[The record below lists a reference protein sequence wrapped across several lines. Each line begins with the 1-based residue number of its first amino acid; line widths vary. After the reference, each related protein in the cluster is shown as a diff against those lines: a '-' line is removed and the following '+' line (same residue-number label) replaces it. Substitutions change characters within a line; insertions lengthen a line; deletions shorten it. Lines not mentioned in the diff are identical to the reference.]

1 MRICRV
7 DQLTGNEI
15 LAKDIVSRDYSF
27 LLARG
32 SVVRKEYIER
42 LKELHVAMVYVEE
55 EGRSIEARRIL
66 REEVEEKF
74 TEKVKQILETHTYQ
88 HNEELVELCDTAEK
102 IMHEII
108 ADEDVAERVF
118 DIRERGADLY
128 EHSIN
133 VCTLATLTALKLKL
147 DKDIIRGIGA
157 GALLHDLGLRYITV
171 DYVNRNVE
179 DMETNEM
186 SEYKKHPVYGYSS
199 VENETWLPKIA
210 KDVILYHHET
220 LDGTGYPLKTAV
232 VPFECQIVG
241 ICETLDEMLCGA
253 GRVRS
258 KVHVAVEYLM
268 DAKGKKY
275 DSRIV
280 DALLAFT
287 AVYPAGTR
295 VLTNEGE
302 IGIVIKQNAEFPNRP
317 VLLMVE
323 DKNRNRYEE
332 RIIRNLLDE
341 QTIFIERVIE

>member
-7 DQLTGNEI
+7 DQLKGNEI

-32 SVVRKEYIER
+32 SVVRKEYIEK
-42 LKELHVAMVYVEE
+42 LKDLHIAMVYVEE
-55 EGRSIEARRIL
+55 EGQSIEARRIL
-66 REEVEEKF
+66 REEAEEKF

-88 HNEELVELCDTAEK
+88 HNEELVELCDTADK

-108 ADEDVAERVF
+108 EDEDVAERVF
-118 DIRERGADLY
+118 DIRERSADLY
-128 EHSIN
+128 EHSIS

-147 DKDIIRGIGA
+147 DKDIIRGIGV
-157 GALLHDLGLRYITV
+157 GALLHDLGLRYMTV
-171 DYVNRNVE
+171 NYINKDIIE
-179 DMETNEM
+179 LEPEEL
-186 SEYKKHPVYGYSS
+186 SEYKKHPIYGYSS
-199 VENETWLPKIA
+199 VENENWLPKIA
-210 KDVILYHHET
+210 KDVILYHHES
-220 LDGTGYPLKTAV
+220 LDGVGYPLKTGV

-241 ICETLDEMLCGA
+241 LCETLDEMLCGV
-253 GRVRS
+253 GRVRT

-268 DAKGKKY
+268 EAKAKKY

-323 DKNRNRYEE
+323 DKDRNRYEE
-332 RIIRNLLDE
+332 RIIRNLLEE
-341 QTIFIERVIE
+341 QTIFIERVVE

>member
-7 DQLTGNEI
+7 DQLSGNEI

-32 SVVRKEYIER
+32 TVVKKEYIEK
-42 LKELHVAMVYVEE
+42 LKELHIAMVYVEE

-88 HNEELVELCDTAEK
+88 HNEELVGLCDTAEK

-108 ADEDVAERVF
+108 EDEDITERVF

-147 DKDIIRGIGA
+147 EKDIIRGIGA

-171 DYVNRNVE
+171 DYVNRDVE
-179 DMETNEM
+179 EMETDEM
-186 SEYKKHPVYGYSS
+186 SEYMKHPIYGYSS
-199 VENETWLPKIA
+199 LENETWLPKIS

-220 LDGTGYPLKTAV
+220 LDGVGYPLKTNV

-241 ICETLDEMLCGA
+241 VCEVLDEMLCGV
-253 GRVRS
+253 GRRRT

-268 DAKGKKY
+268 DAKGKKF

-280 DALLAFT
+280 EALLAFT

>member
-1 MRICRV
+1 MKICKV
-7 DQLTGNEI
+7 DQLKGNEI

-32 SVVRKEYIER
+32 SVIRKEFIEK
-42 LKELHVAMVYVEE
+42 LKDLHIAMVYVEE

-66 REEVEEKF
+66 REDVEEKF

-88 HNEELVELCDTAEK
+88 HNDELVELCETADK

-108 ADEDVAERVF
+108 EDEDIAEKVF

-128 EHSIN
+128 EHSIS
-133 VCTLATLTALKLKL
+133 VCTLSTLTALKLGL
-147 DKDIIRGIGA
+147 DKEIIRGVGA
-157 GALLHDLGLRYITV
+157 GALLHDLGLRYTTV
-171 DYVNRNVE
+171 NYVNRDVE
-179 DMETNEM
+179 DMPGDEC
-186 SEYKKHPVYGYSS
+186 SEYKKHPVLGFTAI
-199 VENETWLPKIA
+199 ENENWLPKVA

-220 LDGTGYPLKTAV
+220 LDGAGFPLKTGV

-241 ICETLDEMLCGA
+241 ICEVLDEMLCGV
-253 GRVRS
+253 GRKRS
-258 KVHVAVEYLM
+258 KVHIAVEYLM
-268 DAKGKKY
+268 ACKGKKY

-323 DKNRNRYEE
+323 DKDRNRYEE
-332 RIIRNLLDE
+332 RIIRNLLE
-341 QTIFIERVIE
+341 QQTIFIERVIE